1 MTAVRFKFRA
11 YGQSGGQDAG
21 FIMAADRADA
31 VRQLS
36 QAGKIP
42 YELKQVDG
50 NAASPETAGFSLRG
64 LFQPKLDLTHFL
76 SELAVIIGSGFNVDV
91 AIKAVA
97 DAEPNKAQKARI
109 QAIHAR
115 ITEGK
120 SVADA
125 FASQASMPPD
135 VVALIASGESSGR
148 LDVVVS
154 ELAKSHALR
163 AKRRGE
169 ITEAMIYPAFLLL
182 IMVGALLVLS
192 LFLVPA
198 LEPIF
203 SNAGAVPPFIVRALG
218 GLGETLKQFG
228 FLILAGIG
236 GLGLILAMV
245 LQRPSSRA
253 RLADLAARM
262 PLLSGFIRAT
272 TRERYLNTMSL
283 LLSNGVPML
292 EAMNLAADTAPSAG
306 HKAKLLQARQRV
318 SSGEPLW
325 QSLHSS
331 DAFPEN
337 VLALVRLGEESNNLG
352 MMMGRTGAMTQAQM
366 QKSIARAL
374 ALLTPAMTIL
384 LGGVVGTLVI
394 SVMTTLLSINEL
406 AIR

>member
-1 MTAVRFKFRA
+1 MTAMRFRFRA
-11 YGQSGGQDAG
+11 YAQSGGQDAG
-21 FIMAADRADA
+21 FIMASDRADA

-36 QAGKIP
+36 LAGKIP

-50 NAASPETAGFSLRG
+50 AASPGAGGLSLRA

-76 SELAVIIGSGFNVDV
+76 SELAVIIGSGFNVDI
-91 AIKAVA
+91 AIKAVS
-97 DAEPNKAQKARI
+97 DAESNKAQKARM
-109 QAIHAR
+109 QAIHAQ

-125 FASQASMPPD
+125 FASQADMPPD

-148 LDVVVS
+148 LDIVVA
-154 ELAKSHALR
+154 ELARTHALR

-169 ITEAMIYPAFLLL
+169 IVEAMVYPAFLLL

-203 SNAGAVPPFIVRALG
+203 SNAGAEPPFIVRALG
-218 GLGETLKQFG
+218 GFGATLTEFG
-228 FLILAGIG
+228 FLILAGLGG
-236 GLGLILAMV
+236 GLLLLAMM
-245 LQRPSSRA
+245 LQRPATRA
-253 RLADLAARM
+253 RLADLAARV
-262 PLLSGFIRAT
+262 PVLSGIVRAT

-292 EAMNLAADTAPSAG
+292 DAMNLAADTAPSAG
-306 HKAKLLQARQRV
+306 HRTKLLAARQRV

-325 QSLHSS
+325 QALHSS
-331 DAFPEN
+331 DAFPEPI
-337 VLALVRLGEESNNLG
+337 LALVRLGEESNNLG
-352 MMMGRTGAMTQAQM
+352 MMMGRTGQMTQVQM
-366 QKSIARAL
+366 QKTISRAL

-384 LGGVVGTLVI
+384 LGGIVGTLVI

>member
-11 YGQSGGQDAG
+11 YAQSGGQDSG
-21 FIMAADRADA
+21 FVMASDRADA

-36 QAGKIP
+36 HAGKIP

-50 NAASPETAGFSLRG
+50 ASAADAAGSSLRD

-76 SELAVIIGSGFNVDV
+76 SELAVIIGSGFNVDI

-97 DAEPNKAQKARI
+97 DAETNKAQKARI

-115 ITEGK
+115 ITEGR

-125 FASQASMPPD
+125 FASQPGMPPD
-135 VVALIASGESSGR
+135 VVALVASGESSGR
-148 LDVVVS
+148 LDVVVA

-163 AKRRGE
+163 AKRKGE
-169 ITEAMIYPAFLLL
+169 IGEAMIYPAFLLL
-182 IMVGALLVLS
+182 VMVGALLVLS
-192 LFLVPA
+192 LYLVPA

-203 SNAGAVPPFIVRALG
+203 SNAGTEPPFIVRALG
-218 GLGETLKQFG
+218 GVGETLKQFG
-228 FLILAGIG
+228 FLILAGVG
-236 GLGLILAMV
+236 VAGLLLAA
-245 LQRPSSRA
+245 LLRRPATRA
-253 RLADLAARM
+253 RLAVLATRL
-262 PLLSGFIRAT
+262 PLVSGIMRAA

-283 LLSNGVPML
+283 LLGNGVPML
-292 EAMNLAADTAPSAG
+292 DAMNLAADTASSAG
-306 HKAKLLQARQRV
+306 HKATLLQARQRV

-325 QSLHSS
+325 QALRSS
-331 DAFPEN
+331 DAFPQTI
-337 VLALVRLGEESNNLG
+337 LALVRLGEESNNLG

-366 QKSIARAL
+366 QKAIGRAL
-374 ALLTPAMTIL
+374 SLLTPAMTIV